1 MKLSERLP
9 VVLVLGCTQTLAWA
23 SSYYVPAILGDPI
36 ARDLHI
42 PTSWFFGAFS
52 AALLVAAVLGPRI
65 GRTIDTLGGRW
76 VLSASNMVLAAG
88 LAVLGL
94 SSSFLMLCTAWL
106 LLGFGMGLGLYDAAF
121 AALGRMYGVSARPSI
136 TGITLI
142 AGLASTVGWPLSAWC
157 LSHYGWRET
166 CFAWAAAHL
175 LIGLPLNLSFLP
187 KTKLEPK
194 SAQEPKPH
202 IPMDRNMWL
211 LVTAFALAWMVT
223 GAMAAHFPRL
233 AEAAGATAS
242 EAIAAGT
249 LIGPAQVLGRLVEAL
264 ALGRTHPL
272 VSGRMAAI
280 THPIGA
286 AIMGVLGGGGL
297 AAFLFAVLHGFGN
310 GILTIARGTIPLAIF
325 GAKNYGYRLGLLG
338 APARVAQAIAPLLF
352 ELLIDRWGA
361 GALIVSSGLSL
372 AALAA
377 LALARK
383 EPNS

>member
-23 SSYYVPAILGDPI
+23 SSYYLPAILGDPI

-94 SSSFLMLCTAWL
+94 ASSFLMLCTAWL

-142 AGLASTVGWPLSAWC
+142 AGLASTVGWPLSSWC

-211 LVTAFALAWMVT
+211 LATAFALAWMVT

-286 AIMGVLGGGGL
+286 AIMGLLGGGGL

-377 LALARK
+377 LALARR

>member
-1 MKLSERLP
+1 MKVSERLP

-23 SSYYVPAILGDPI
+23 SSYYLPAILGDPI

-76 VLSASNMVLAAG
+76 VLSASNIVLAAG

-94 SSSFLMLCTAWL
+94 SSSLLILCTAWL
-106 LLGFGMGLGLYDAAF
+106 LLGIGMGLGLYDAAF

-142 AGLASTVGWPLSAWC
+142 AGLASTVGWPLSSWC

-194 SAQEPKPH
+194 SAQESKPH

-211 LVTAFALAWMVT
+211 LATAFALAWMVT

-264 ALGRTHPL
+264 VLGRTHPL

-286 AIMGVLGGGGL
+286 AIMGLLGGGGL

-372 AALAA
+372 AALSA

>member
-94 SSSFLMLCTAWL
+94 ASSFLMLSTAWL

-142 AGLASTVGWPLSAWC
+142 AGLASTVGWPLSSWC

-187 KTKLEPK
+187 KTKREPK

-211 LVTAFALAWMVT
+211 LATAFALAWMVT

-233 AEAAGATAS
+233 AEAAGATTS

>member
-1 MKLSERLP
+1 MLSERIP

-23 SSYYVPAILGDPI
+23 SSYYLPAILGDPI

-76 VLSASNMVLAAG
+76 VLSASNIVLAAG

-94 SSSFLMLCTAWL
+94 SSSLLILCTAWL
-106 LLGFGMGLGLYDAAF
+106 LLGIGMGLGLYDAAF

-142 AGLASTVGWPLSAWC
+142 AGLASTVGWPLSSWC

-194 SAQEPKPH
+194 SAQESKPH

-211 LVTAFALAWMVT
+211 LATAFALAWMVT

-264 ALGRTHPL
+264 VLGRTHPL

-286 AIMGVLGGGGL
+286 AIMGLLGGGGL

-372 AALAA
+372 AALSA

>member
-1 MKLSERLP
+1 MLSERIP

-23 SSYYVPAILGDPI
+23 SSYYLPAILGDSI

-94 SSSFLMLCTAWL
+94 ASSFLMLCTAWL

-142 AGLASTVGWPLSAWC
+142 AGLASTVGWPLSSWC

-211 LVTAFALAWMVT
+211 LATAFALAWMVT

-249 LIGPAQVLGRLVEAL
+249 LIGPAQVLGRLLEAL

-286 AIMGVLGGGGL
+286 AIMGLLGGGGL

>member
-1 MKLSERLP
+1 MKISERLP

-23 SSYYVPAILGDPI
+23 SSYYLPAILGDPI

-94 SSSFLMLCTAWL
+94 ASSFLMLCTAWL

-142 AGLASTVGWPLSAWC
+142 AGLASTVGWPLSSWC

-211 LVTAFALAWMVT
+211 LATAFALAWMVT

-249 LIGPAQVLGRLVEAL
+249 LIGPAQVLGRLLEAL

-286 AIMGVLGGGGL
+286 AIMGLLGGGGL

-352 ELLIDRWGA
+352 ELLIDRWRA

-377 LALARK
+377 LALARR

>member
-1 MKLSERLP
+1 
-9 VVLVLGCTQTLAWA
+9 
-23 SSYYVPAILGDPI
+23 
-36 ARDLHI
+36 
-42 PTSWFFGAFS
+42 
-52 AALLVAAVLGPRI
+52 
-65 GRTIDTLGGRW
+65 
-76 VLSASNMVLAAG
+76 
-88 LAVLGL
+88 
-94 SSSFLMLCTAWL
+94 
-106 LLGFGMGLGLYDAAF
+106 
-121 AALGRMYGVSARPSI
+121 
-136 TGITLI
+136 
-142 AGLASTVGWPLSAWC
+142 
-157 LSHYGWRET
+157 
-166 CFAWAAAHL
+166 L

-187 KTKLEPK
+187 KTKREPK

-211 LVTAFALAWMVT
+211 LATAFALAWMVT

>member
-1 MKLSERLP
+1 MKVSERLP

-23 SSYYVPAILGDPI
+23 SSYYLPAILGDPI

-76 VLSASNMVLAAG
+76 VLSASNIVLAAG

-94 SSSFLMLCTAWL
+94 SSSLLIQCTAWL
-106 LLGFGMGLGLYDAAF
+106 LLGIGMGLGLYDAAF

-142 AGLASTVGWPLSAWC
+142 AGLASTVGWPLSSWC

-194 SAQEPKPH
+194 SAQESKPH

-211 LVTAFALAWMVT
+211 LATAFALAWMVT

-264 ALGRTHPL
+264 VLGRTHPL

-286 AIMGVLGGGGL
+286 AIMGLLGGGGL

-372 AALAA
+372 AALSA

>member
-23 SSYYVPAILGDPI
+23 SSYYLPAILGDPI

-94 SSSFLMLCTAWL
+94 ASSFLMLSTAWL

-142 AGLASTVGWPLSAWC
+142 AGLASTVGWPLSSWC

-187 KTKLEPK
+187 KTKREPK

-211 LVTAFALAWMVT
+211 LATAFALAWMVT

-233 AEAAGATAS
+233 AEAAGATTS

>member
-1 MKLSERLP
+1 MKISERLP

-88 LAVLGL
+88 LAILGL

-106 LLGFGMGLGLYDAAF
+106 LLGFGMGMGLYDAAF
-121 AALGRMYGVSARPSI
+121 AALGRMYGVLARPSI

-142 AGLASTVGWPLSAWC
+142 AGLASTVGWPLSSWC

-187 KTKLEPK
+187 KTKREPK

-211 LVTAFALAWMVT
+211 LATAFALAWMVT

-286 AIMGVLGGGGL
+286 AIMGLLGGGGL

>member
-1 MKLSERLP
+1 
-9 VVLVLGCTQTLAWA
+9 
-23 SSYYVPAILGDPI
+23 
-36 ARDLHI
+36 
-42 PTSWFFGAFS
+42 
-52 AALLVAAVLGPRI
+52 
-65 GRTIDTLGGRW
+65 
-76 VLSASNMVLAAG
+76 
-88 LAVLGL
+88 
-94 SSSFLMLCTAWL
+94 
-106 LLGFGMGLGLYDAAF
+106 
-121 AALGRMYGVSARPSI
+121 
-136 TGITLI
+136 
-142 AGLASTVGWPLSAWC
+142 
-157 LSHYGWRET
+157 
-166 CFAWAAAHL
+166 
-175 LIGLPLNLSFLP
+175 
-187 KTKLEPK
+187 
-194 SAQEPKPH
+194 
-202 IPMDRNMWL
+202 
-211 LVTAFALAWMVT
+211 
-223 GAMAAHFPRL
+223 MAAHFPRL

-249 LIGPAQVLGRLVEAL
+249 LIGPAQVLGRLLEAL

-286 AIMGVLGGGGL
+286 AIMGLLGGGGL

>member
-23 SSYYVPAILGDPI
+23 SSYYLPAILGGPI

-94 SSSFLMLCTAWL
+94 ASSFLMLCTAWL

-142 AGLASTVGWPLSAWC
+142 AGLASTVGWPLSSWC

-211 LVTAFALAWMVT
+211 LATAFALAWMVT

-286 AIMGVLGGGGL
+286 AIMGLLGGGGL

-377 LALARK
+377 LALARR